1 MNKVITISR
10 QYASGGRTIGKMVA
24 QELGIPLYDSEI
36 IKDTMKKT
44 GLSSDMIEA
53 AEQRV
58 TNSFLF
64 NLAMGVDDAHN
75 QMKQIE
81 KAEHEIIQEY
91 VKKGPC
97 VIVGRC
103 ADYVLKNTETEL
115 LRVFI
120 YADEKDRIHRI
131 VHEYGETDVKP
142 EKRLREK
149 DKRRKAYYEVYTDQ
163 KFGDPV
169 NYDMCLNT
177 SGLGIEGCVDLIE
190 QVYKK
195 A

>member
-24 QELGIPLYDSEI
+24 QELGVPLYDSEI

-44 GLSSDMIEA
+44 GLSSDIIEA

-81 KAEHEIIQEY
+81 K
-91 VKKGPC
+91 
-97 VIVGRC
+97 
-103 ADYVLKNTETEL
+103 T
-115 LRVFI
+115 
-120 YADEKDRIHRI
+120 
-131 VHEYGETDVKP
+131 
-142 EKRLREK
+142 
-149 DKRRKAYYEVYTDQ
+149 
-163 KFGDPV
+163 
-169 NYDMCLNT
+169 
-177 SGLGIEGCVDLIE
+177 
-190 QVYKK
+190 
-195 A
+195 

>member
-81 KAEHEIIQEY
+81 KAEGYKKKTYDNLMDEIISKEEY
-91 VKKGPC
+91 VKYIEEYNQKISDLLGKKF
-97 VIVGRC
+97 I
-103 ADYVLKNTETEL
+103 LKSVCKNSSL
-115 LRVFI
+115 LV
-120 YADEKDRIHRI
+120 
-131 VHEYGETDVKP
+131 
-142 EKRLREK
+142 
-149 DKRRKAYYEVYTDQ
+149 
-163 KFGDPV
+163 
-169 NYDMCLNT
+169 
-177 SGLGIEGCVDLIE
+177 
-190 QVYKK
+190 
-195 A
+195 